1 MNAWK
6 RSLSAIFRF
15 DLDLNRP
22 RVRLKAVSSRCGQ
35 MLWLI
40 LLFAVVAANRPP
52 RFLIDGQ
59 SEIVVRLKEGTDTPV
74 GSLIYRLRGVDPD
87 GDTLKFGIRDQLG
100 SDILRLEAISSN
112 EANIYLVKEL
122 DREVRDEYSFVL
134 TLTDGHLGEGNFI
147 TQSFLLLVEDVND
160 NEPIFKPYPS
170 AITVK
175 EGAPPSVLTTVEATD
190 LDEGAYGQV
199 LYHLQEIDGDVE
211 NFAVQTVNGKGVIR
225 LINRLDY
232 EKKSL
237 YQLRVLAVD
246 RANQGRVNTGTA
258 AILVKVQDEEDQPP
272 EFVVASPVT
281 RISEDAPI
289 GTSVLEV
296 RAIDGDR
303 GINNRISYSIISGGE
318 DHFDID
324 SSSGV
329 VYTINQLDR
338 EDPNNSNGAYILE
351 ILATEESRSVS
362 PMPSA
367 TTEVTV
373 IVTDV
378 NDETPR
384 FRSERYIGEVL
395 ENAQQN
401 TPITFL
407 QDAIPEVF
415 DYDQGKNGTFEL
427 YLVGDNGVFDVTP
440 FKGINEASFLIRVN
454 DASFLDYESVTVMNF
469 SLVAKEVVAKDPKMS
484 VVPIMVHIKDEN
496 DNFPEFTETL
506 YTVSIPENCG
516 VGTTVA
522 WVQALDQ
529 DSDNYGTRGIRY
541 TNLGGSIANLL
552 NLNQISGVI
561 TVKQAGGD
569 NFDRELVS
577 RHYLTVEAR
586 DDLGRGNRN
595 TAQLII
601 NIEDVNDN
609 APMFLGNKYEARLL
623 ENERQFENPLMLE
636 ARDIDLNGTKNSH
649 IEYSIVGGDYKSNF
663 SIDPNLGIITP
674 VSGLDF
680 EQIPGDNSNIRPIHL
695 TVRARDFG
703 IPPLSSTVPVTIYV
717 QDVND
722 HAPMFQQM
730 LYKRSIPEDMPGGTS
745 VLEVKA
751 RDSDGSSPN
760 NKIVYR
766 IQRGASDKFVI
777 DSRTGVVSVANGSSL
792 DPDKTN
798 PKSNRYTLTVVAL
811 DGGIGDQQ
819 LSAAVLVNITIVDVN
834 NKPPVFVEPGTI
846 TIKENTQVGTI
857 VYQARAKDL
866 DDQPVLRYSVDKKAS
881 IARDE
886 DGIPVPVSEF
896 DYLALWDLNSVDGT
910 LRVVRLLDREKV
922 ETIKL
927 VLTVEDMAAIEGGPR
942 QTASATLTVV
952 VDDENDNNPKFRKP
966 FYKTSIPENSKIG
979 INIATV
985 IADDADKNRSMTY
998 FLEGP
1003 EDLLNLVHME
1013 SKTGEIVVANKIDH
1027 EQYPWINL
1035 TVKAVDSGV
1044 PPRYSVA
1051 DMFIQVLDE
1060 NDNNPVFESST
1071 FEYRVRED
1079 VEPGTTI
1086 ADIVAR
1092 DADSGEYGK
1101 ITYLLDRISTQG
1113 KFLINPE
1120 TGALTVSDWLDR
1132 ETQSTYN
1139 LVVEAWDNYQFGYL
1153 SGESRNAF
1161 KQIVVY
1167 IEDVN
1172 DNPPILHLPPE
1183 CTTITEFHNHR
1194 EPIVAVSATDA
1205 DDNNLPNGRV
1215 QFHLVGGKGYDLF
1228 RFEQIGGDANTG
1240 RLYARQSLKDRF
1252 GNYTLLVEARDL
1264 GVPSNVAKG
1273 ELRLCVTDYN
1283 DHAPVFMHPPQNVT
1297 IKVPEN
1303 ATVGTTVVE
1312 VRAIDADI
1320 GPNGAVRYRVRKDAA
1335 AAWRAFTVHATSGAL
1350 RTTIPLDRDKQTVY
1364 QLRIEAYDLGLPTP
1378 LSSDLDLTIYVQ
1390 NVDNYRPRFPNKN
1403 FHVNM
1408 TENNREEGV
1417 YLPSVIERDA
1427 IDRGDEP
1434 VLPVCYYIVEGNQ
1447 DGAFELHRNTHKL
1460 STTRPLDRE
1469 QQANY
1474 TLTILATEDCIATPN
1489 YQADVDFVSTLVVH
1503 VTVNDVNDNAPKFVS
1518 KIFTGGIT
1526 TEADFGIEFM
1536 QVKAIDFDEGDNA
1549 KISYYLDGE
1558 VKETLTEGLENLAV
1572 SPFLVNIDTGAVSL
1586 NFDPQKGMKGYF
1598 DFKVIANDTGGLQDE
1613 AHVFIYLLREDQRV
1627 RFVLRAHPSE
1637 IREKIHIFRSQLA
1650 KVADSVV
1657 NIDDLRVHEN
1667 KDGSVDNTKTD
1678 LYLHLVNGE
1687 DHSVL
1692 EVDQVLRIVDKNIEQ
1707 LDELFKEFNVLD
1719 TQPAEYQP
1727 LLADT
1732 LSSNQT
1738 VFWLVWTSLFLA
1750 VLLVLSI
1757 MMCLS
1762 QRADYMRRLKA
1773 ATATAYSSGTAGESD
1788 MTIRSTTGR
1797 VPNTNKHSTKG
1808 SNPIWLHAYEN
1819 DWYKSDEQSERDSL
1833 DENAV
1838 DQDLS
1843 NEKPYFIT
1851 TGAFPS
1857 LDSNETAPQ
1866 TNEAKYNFYQQ
1877 LEQMKNAK
1885 NMETTEL

>member
-1 MNAWK
+1 MQA
-6 RSLSAIFRF
+6 RVTSHP
-15 DLDLNRP
+15 P
-22 RVRLKAVSSRCGQ
+22 RVRLKPAQYKCITGF
-35 MLWLI
+35 WLLLTI
-40 LLFAVVAANRPP
+40 LEVVVANRPP

-59 SEIVVRLKEGTDTPV
+59 SEIVVRLKEGPDTPV

-87 GDTLKFGIRDQLG
+87 GDTLQFGIRDQLG

-122 DREVRDEYSFVL
+122 DREIRDEYSFVL
-134 TLTDGHLGEGNFI
+134 TLTDGHLGDGNYI

-160 NEPIFKPYPS
+160 NEPIFRPYPS

-175 EGAPPSVLTTVEATD
+175 EDASPGILTTVEATD

-199 LYHLQEIDGDVE
+199 LYHLQELDGDVQ
-211 NFAVQTVNGKGVIR
+211 NFAIQTVNGKGVIR
-225 LINRLDY
+225 LTNRLDY
-232 EKKSL
+232 ERKSL

-258 AILVKVQDEEDQPP
+258 AILVKVQDVEDQPP

-289 GTSVLEV
+289 GTSVLQV

-303 GINNRISYSIISGGE
+303 GVNNRISYSIISGGE
-318 DHFDID
+318 EHFDID

-329 VYTINQLDR
+329 VYTVNQLDR

-351 ILATEESRSVS
+351 ILATEESRTIS

-384 FRSERYIGEVL
+384 FRNDRYVGEVL

-427 YLVGDNGVFDVTP
+427 YLTGDHGVFDVTP

-454 DASFLDYESVTVMNF
+454 DASFLDYEKVTVMNF
-469 SLVAKEVVAKDPKMS
+469 SLVAKEIVTKDPKMS
-484 VVPIMVHIKDEN
+484 IVPIVVHIKDEN
-496 DNFPEFTETL
+496 DNFPEFTESL

-541 TNLGGSIANLL
+541 TSLGGSIANLL
-552 NLNQISGVI
+552 NLNPISGVI

-569 NFDRELVS
+569 SFDRELIS

-586 DDLGRGNRN
+586 DDLGKGNRN

-609 APMFLGNKYEARLL
+609 APMFLANKYEARLL
-623 ENERQFENPLMLE
+623 ENEMEFENPLVLE
-636 ARDIDLNGTKNSH
+636 ARDLDLNGTKNSH
-649 IEYSIVGGDYKSNF
+649 IEYSIVGGEYRDNF
-663 SIDPNLGIITP
+663 TIDPNLGIITP
-674 VSGLDF
+674 VGGLDF
-680 EQIPGDNSNIRPIHL
+680 EQIPGDNSNLRPIHL

-703 IPPLSSTVPVTIYV
+703 EPSLSSTVPVTIYV

-722 HAPMFQQM
+722 HAPLFQQM
-730 LYKRSIPEDMPGGTS
+730 MYKRSIPEDMPGGTS

-751 RDSDGSSPN
+751 RDADGSSPN
-760 NKIVYR
+760 NRVVYR

-777 DSRTGVVSVANGSSL
+777 ESRTGVVSVANGSTL
-792 DPDKTN
+792 DPDKTT

-834 NKPPVFVEPGTI
+834 NKPPVLIEPGTI
-846 TIKENTQVGTI
+846 TVRENTQVGTQI
-857 VYQARAKDL
+857 YRAAAYDP
-866 DDQPVLRYSVDKKAS
+866 DDQPVLRYAIDKAGSV
-881 IARDE
+881 ARDE
-886 DGIPVPVSEF
+886 DGVPISLAEY
-896 DYLALWDLNSVDGT
+896 DYLALWDLNAVDGT
-910 LRVVRLLDREKV
+910 LKVVRLLDREKLEIV
-922 ETIKL
+922 KL
-927 VLTVEDMAAIEGGPR
+927 VITVEDMAAIDGGPR
-942 QTASATLTVV
+942 QTASATLTIV
-952 VDDENDNNPKFRKP
+952 VDDENDNNPVFRKP
-966 FYKTSIPENSKIG
+966 LYKTSITENSKNG
-979 INIATV
+979 VNIATV
-985 IADDADKNRSMTY
+985 IADDADKNKSINY
-998 FLEGP
+998 FLEGR
-1003 EDLLNLVHME
+1003 EELLNLVHMD
-1013 SKTGEIVVANKIDH
+1013 SKTGEVVVASKIDH
-1027 EQYPWINL
+1027 ELYPWINL
-1035 TVKAVDSGV
+1035 TVKGVDSGV
-1044 PPRYSVA
+1044 PPRYSVV
-1051 DMFIQVLDE
+1051 DLFIQVLDE
-1060 NDNNPVFESST
+1060 NDNNPIFESSA
-1071 FEYRVRED
+1071 FEYRVLED

-1086 ADIVAR
+1086 ANILAR
-1092 DADSGEYGK
+1092 DADSGEFGK
-1101 ITYLLDRISTQG
+1101 ITYLLDRMSTQG
-1113 KFLINPE
+1113 KFLINAD

-1132 ETQSTYN
+1132 ETQATYN
-1139 LVVEAWDNYQFGYL
+1139 LVIEAWDNYQFGYL

-1161 KQIVVY
+1161 KQIVVH

-1172 DNPPILHLPPE
+1172 DNPPILHVPSD
-1183 CTTITEFHNHR
+1183 CTTITEFHNYR
-1194 EPIVAVSATDA
+1194 EPIVSVSATDA
-1205 DDNNLPNGRV
+1205 DDNSAPNGRV
-1215 QFHLVGGKGYDLF
+1215 QFHLVGGKGHDLF
-1228 RFEQIGGDANTG
+1228 RFEQVGGDANTG
-1240 RLYARQSLKDRF
+1240 RLFARQSLKDRF
-1252 GNYTLLVEARDL
+1252 GNYTLVVEARDL
-1264 GVPSNVAKG
+1264 GIPPNIVRG

-1283 DHAPVFMHPPQNVT
+1283 DHAPVFVHPPQNVT

-1303 ATVGTTVVE
+1303 ATIGTTVVE

-1320 GPNGAVRYRVRKDAA
+1320 GPNGAVRYRVRQDAA
-1335 AAWRAFTVHATSGAL
+1335 GAWRAFTVHATSGAL
-1350 RTTIPLDRDKQTVY
+1350 RTTQPLDRDKQTTY

-1390 NVDNYRPRFPNKN
+1390 NVDNYRPRFPNKHIHIN
-1403 FHVNM
+1403 F
-1408 TENNREEGV
+1408 TENAPNSGL
-1417 YLPSVIERDA
+1417 YLPSVIERDE

-1434 VLPVCYYIVEGNQ
+1434 LLPVCYYIV
-1447 DGAFELHRNTHKL
+1447 DGDEDNVFDLHRSTHRL
-1460 STTRPLDRE
+1460 SNQKPLDRE
-1469 QQANY
+1469 QKSEY
-1474 TLTILATEDCIATPN
+1474 SLTILASEDCVTKPK
-1489 YQADVDFVSTLVVH
+1489 YDEQVDGVSTLKVH
-1503 VTVNDVNDNAPKFVS
+1503 VIINDVNDNAPQFVS

-1536 QVKAIDFDEGDNA
+1536 HVKAIDLDEGDNA
-1549 KISYYLDGE
+1549 KINYYLIGD

-1572 SPFLVNIDTGAVSL
+1572 SPFLVNVETGAVSL

-1598 DFKVIANDTGGLQDE
+1598 DFKVLANDTGGLQDE

-1627 RFVLRAHPSE
+1627 RFVLRSHPSE
-1637 IREKIHIFRSQLA
+1637 IRDKIHVFRERLA
-1650 KVADSVV
+1650 RVTDSVV
-1657 NIDDLRVHEN
+1657 NVDDLRVHEN

-1692 EVDQVLRIVDKNIEQ
+1692 EVEQVLKLVDKNIEQ
-1707 LDELFKEFNVLD
+1707 LDDLFKEFNVLD

-1727 LLADT
+1727 LTAET

-1738 VFWLVWTSLFLA
+1738 VFWLVWTTLFLT
-1750 VLLVLSI
+1750 VLLVLTV

-1762 QRADYMRRLKA
+1762 QRADYVRRLKA
-1773 ATATAYSSGTAGESD
+1773 ATATAYSSPTPGESD
-1788 MTIRSTTGR
+1788 MTIRSSGGR

-1819 DWYKSDEQSERDSL
+1819 DWYKSEDQLSRSERDSL

-1857 LDSNETAPQ
+1857 IESNETEPQ
-1866 TNEAKYNFYQQ
+1866 TNQAKYDFYQQ

>member
-1 MNAWK
+1 MHA
-6 RSLSAIFRF
+6 RVTSH
-15 DLDLNRP
+15 P
-22 RVRLKAVSSRCGQ
+22 TRVRLKPVRYKCITGF
-35 MLWLI
+35 WLLLTI
-40 LLFAVVAANRPP
+40 LEVVVANRPP

-59 SEIVVRLKEGTDTPV
+59 SEIVVRLKEGSDTPV

-87 GDTLKFGIRDQLG
+87 GDSLQFGIRDQLG

-134 TLTDGHLGEGNFI
+134 TLTDGHLGDGNFI

-175 EGAPPSVLTTVEATD
+175 EDASPGILLTVEATD

-199 LYHLQEIDGDVE
+199 LYHLQELDGDVQ

-225 LINRLDY
+225 LSNRLDY
-232 EKKSL
+232 ERKSL

-258 AILVKVQDEEDQPP
+258 AILIKVQDVEDQPP

-289 GTSVLEV
+289 GTSVLQV

-303 GINNRISYSIISGGE
+303 GINNRISYSIIAGGE
-318 DHFDID
+318 EHFDID
-324 SSSGV
+324 SSSGI
-329 VYTINQLDR
+329 VYTVNQLDR

-351 ILATEESRSVS
+351 ILATEESRTIS

-384 FRSERYIGEVL
+384 FRNDRYVGEVL

-427 YLVGDNGVFDVTP
+427 YLTGDHGVFDVTP

-454 DASFLDYESVTVMNF
+454 DASFLDYEKVTVMNF
-469 SLVAKEVVAKDPKMS
+469 SLVAKEIVTKDPKMS
-484 VVPIMVHIKDEN
+484 IVPIVVHIKDEN
-496 DNFPEFTETL
+496 DNFPEFTESL

-541 TNLGGSIANLL
+541 TSLGGSIANLL
-552 NLNQISGVI
+552 NLNPISGVI

-569 NFDRELVS
+569 SFDRELIS

-586 DDLGRGNRN
+586 DDLGKGNRN

-609 APMFLGNKYEARLL
+609 APMFLANKYEARLL
-623 ENERQFENPLMLE
+623 ENEKEFENPLVLE
-636 ARDIDLNGTKNSH
+636 ARDLDLNGTKNSH
-649 IEYSIVGGDYKSNF
+649 IEYSIVSGDYKNNF
-663 SIDPNLGIITP
+663 TIDPNLGIITP
-674 VSGLDF
+674 VGGLDF
-680 EQIPGDNSNIRPIHL
+680 EQIPGDNSNLRPIHL

-703 IPPLSSTVPVTIYV
+703 DPPLSSTVPVTIYV

-722 HAPMFQQM
+722 HAPLFQQM
-730 LYKRSIPEDMPGGTS
+730 MYKRSIPEDMPGGTS

-751 RDSDGSSPN
+751 RDGDGSSPN
-760 NKIVYR
+760 NRVVYR

-777 DSRTGVVSVANGSSL
+777 ESRTGVVSVANGSTL
-792 DPDKTN
+792 DPDKTT

-834 NKPPVFVEPGTI
+834 NKPPALVEPGTI
-846 TIKENTQVGTI
+846 TVRENTQVGTQI
-857 VYQARAKDL
+857 YRATAHDP
-866 DDQPVLRYSVDKKAS
+866 DDQPVLRYAIDKTGSV
-881 IARDE
+881 ARDE
-886 DGIPVPVSEF
+886 DGIPISMAEY
-896 DYLALWDLNSVDGT
+896 DYLSLWDLNAVDGT
-910 LRVVRLLDREKV
+910 LKVVRLLDREKLEIV
-922 ETIKL
+922 KL
-927 VLTVEDMAAIEGGPR
+927 VITVEDMAAIDGGPR
-942 QTASATLTVV
+942 QTASATLTIV
-952 VDDENDNNPKFRKP
+952 VDDENDNNPVFRKP
-966 FYKTSIPENSKIG
+966 LYKASITENSKNG
-979 INIATV
+979 VNIATV
-985 IADDADKNRSMTY
+985 TADDADKNKSMNY
-998 FLEGP
+998 FVEGR
-1003 EDLLNLVHME
+1003 EELLNLVHMD
-1013 SKTGEIVVANKIDH
+1013 SKTGEVVVASKIDH
-1027 EQYPWINL
+1027 ELHPWINL
-1035 TVKAVDSGV
+1035 TVKGVDSGI
-1044 PPRYSVA
+1044 PPRYSVV
-1051 DMFIQVLDE
+1051 DLFIQVLDE
-1060 NDNNPVFESST
+1060 NDNNPIFESSA
-1071 FEYRVRED
+1071 FEYRVLED

-1086 ADIVAR
+1086 ANILAR
-1092 DADSGEYGK
+1092 DADSGEFGK
-1101 ITYLLDRISTQG
+1101 ITYLLDRMSTQG
-1113 KFLINPE
+1113 KFLINAD

-1132 ETQSTYN
+1132 ETQATYN
-1139 LVVEAWDNYQFGYL
+1139 LVIEAWDNYQFGYL

-1161 KQIVVY
+1161 KQIVVH

-1172 DNPPILHLPPE
+1172 DNPPILHVPSD
-1183 CTTITEFHNHR
+1183 CTTITEFHNYR
-1194 EPIVAVSATDA
+1194 EPIVSVSATDA
-1205 DDNNLPNGRV
+1205 DDNTAPNGRV
-1215 QFHLVGGKGYDLF
+1215 QFHLVGGKGHDLF
-1228 RFEQIGGDANTG
+1228 RFEQVGGDANTG
-1240 RLYARQSLKDRF
+1240 RLFARQSLKDRF
-1252 GNYTLLVEARDL
+1252 GNYTLVVEARDL
-1264 GVPSNVAKG
+1264 GIPPNVVRG
-1273 ELRLCVTDYN
+1273 ELKLCVTDYN
-1283 DHAPVFMHPPQNVT
+1283 DHAPVFVHPPQNVT

-1303 ATVGTTVVE
+1303 ATIGTTVVE

-1320 GPNGAVRYRVRKDAA
+1320 GPNGAVRYRIRQDAA
-1335 AAWRAFTVHATSGAL
+1335 GAWRAFTVHATSGAL
-1350 RTTIPLDRDKQTVY
+1350 RTTQPLDRDKQTTY

-1390 NVDNYRPRFPNKN
+1390 NVDNYRPRFPNKHIHIN
-1403 FHVNM
+1403 F
-1408 TENNREEGV
+1408 TENAPNNGL
-1417 YLPSVIERDA
+1417 YLPSVIERDE

-1434 VLPVCYYIVEGNQ
+1434 MLPVCYYIVGGDE
-1447 DGAFELHRNTHKL
+1447 DAVFELQRNTHRL
-1460 STTRPLDRE
+1460 STQKPLDRE
-1469 QQANY
+1469 QKSEY
-1474 TLTILATEDCIATPN
+1474 TLTVLASEDCLSVPK
-1489 YQADVDFVSTLVVH
+1489 YEEHVDGISTLKVH
-1503 VTVNDVNDNAPKFVS
+1503 VIVNDVNDNAPKFTS

-1536 QVKAIDFDEGDNA
+1536 HVKAIDLDEDENA
-1549 KISYYLDGE
+1549 KISYYLIGD

-1572 SPFLVNIDTGAVSL
+1572 SPFLVNVETGAVSL

-1598 DFKVIANDTGGLQDE
+1598 DFKVLANDTGGLQDE

-1627 RFVLRAHPSE
+1627 RFVLRSHPSE
-1637 IREKIHIFRSQLA
+1637 IRDKIHVFRERLA
-1650 KVADSVV
+1650 RVTDSVV

-1678 LYLHLVNGE
+1678 LYLHLVNGQ

-1692 EVDQVLRIVDKNIEQ
+1692 EVEQVLKLVDKNIEQ
-1707 LDELFKEFNVLD
+1707 LDDLFKEFNVLD

-1727 LLADT
+1727 LTAET

-1738 VFWLVWTSLFLA
+1738 VFWLVWTTLFLA
-1750 VLLVLSI
+1750 VLLVLTV

-1762 QRADYMRRLKA
+1762 QRADYVRRLKA
-1773 ATATAYSSGTAGESD
+1773 ATATAYSSPTPGESD
-1788 MTIRSTTGR
+1788 MTIRSSGGR

-1819 DWYKSDEQSERDSL
+1819 DWYKSEDQLSRSERDSL

-1857 LDSNETAPQ
+1857 IESNETEPQ
-1866 TNEAKYNFYQQ
+1866 TNQAKYDFYQQ

>member
-1 MNAWK
+1 MHA
-6 RSLSAIFRF
+6 RVTSH
-15 DLDLNRP
+15 P
-22 RVRLKAVSSRCGQ
+22 TRVRLKPVQYKCIIGF
-35 MLWLI
+35 WLLLNI
-40 LLFAVVAANRPP
+40 LEVVVANRPP

-59 SEIVVRLKEGTDTPV
+59 SEIVVRLKEGPDTPI

-87 GDTLKFGIRDQLG
+87 GDSLQFGIRDQLG

-122 DREVRDEYSFVL
+122 DREVRDEYTFVL
-134 TLTDGHLGEGNFI
+134 TLTDGHLGDGNFI

-175 EGAPPSVLTTVEATD
+175 EDASPGILTTVEATD

-199 LYHLQEIDGDVE
+199 LYHLQELDGDVQ

-225 LINRLDY
+225 LTNRLDY
-232 EKKSL
+232 ERKSL

-258 AILVKVQDEEDQPP
+258 AILVKVQDVEDQPP

-289 GTSVLEV
+289 GTSVLQV

-303 GINNRISYSIISGGE
+303 GINNRISYSIIAGGE
-318 DHFDID
+318 EHFDID

-329 VYTINQLDR
+329 VYTVNQLDR

-351 ILATEESRSVS
+351 ILATEESRAIS

-384 FRSERYIGEVL
+384 FRNDRYVGEVL

-427 YLVGDNGVFDVTP
+427 YLSGDHGVFDVTP

-454 DASFLDYESVTVMNF
+454 DASFLDYEKVTVMNF
-469 SLVAKEVVAKDPKMS
+469 SLVAKEIVTKDPKMS
-484 VVPIMVHIKDEN
+484 IVPIVVHIKDEN
-496 DNFPEFTETL
+496 DNFPEFTESL

-541 TNLGGSIANLL
+541 TSLGGSIANLL
-552 NLNQISGVI
+552 NLNPISGVI

-569 NFDRELVS
+569 SFDRELIS

-586 DDLGRGNRN
+586 DDLGKGNRN

-609 APMFLGNKYEARLL
+609 APMFLANKYEARLL
-623 ENERQFENPLMLE
+623 ENEKQFENPLVLE
-636 ARDIDLNGTKNSH
+636 ARDLDLNGTKNSH
-649 IEYSIVGGDYKSNF
+649 IEYSIVSGDYKNNF
-663 SIDPNLGIITP
+663 TIDPNLGIITP
-674 VSGLDF
+674 VGGLDF
-680 EQIPGDNSNIRPIHL
+680 EQIPGDNSNLRPIHL

-703 IPPLSSTVPVTIYV
+703 EPSLSSTVPVTIYI

-722 HAPMFQQM
+722 HAPLFQQM
-730 LYKRSIPEDMPGGTS
+730 MYKRSIPEDMPGGTS

-751 RDSDGSSPN
+751 RDADGSSPN
-760 NKIVYR
+760 NRVVYR

-777 DSRTGVVSVANGSSL
+777 DSRSGLVSVANGSTL
-792 DPDKTN
+792 DPDRTT
-798 PKSNRYTLTVVAL
+798 PKNHRYTLTVVAI

-834 NKPPVFVEPGTI
+834 NKPPMLVEPGTI
-846 TIKENTQVGTI
+846 TVRENTQVGTQI
-857 VYQARAKDL
+857 YQAAAHDP
-866 DDQPVLRYSVDKKAS
+866 DEQPVLRYAIDKATSV
-881 IARDE
+881 ARNE
-886 DGIPVPVSEF
+886 DGIPLALTEY
-896 DYLALWDLNSVDGT
+896 DYLSLWDLNAVDGT
-910 LRVVRLLDREKV
+910 LKVVRLLDREKLEIV
-922 ETIKL
+922 KL
-927 VLTVEDMAAIEGGPR
+927 VLTVEDMAAIDGGPK
-942 QTASATLTVV
+942 QTASATLTIII
-952 VDDENDNNPKFRKP
+952 DDENDNNPVFRKP
-966 FYKTSIPENSKIG
+966 LYKTSITENSKNG
-979 INIATV
+979 VNIATV
-985 IADDADKNRSMTY
+985 IADDADKNKSMSY
-998 FLEGP
+998 FIEGR
-1003 EDLLNLVHME
+1003 EELLSLVHMD
-1013 SKTGEIVVANKIDH
+1013 SKTGEVVVASKIDH
-1027 EQYPWINL
+1027 EVYPWINL

-1044 PPRYSVA
+1044 PPRYSVV
-1051 DMFIQVLDE
+1051 DLFIQVLDE
-1060 NDNNPVFESST
+1060 NDNNPVFESSS
-1071 FEYRVRED
+1071 FEYRVKED

-1086 ADIVAR
+1086 ANILAR
-1092 DADSGEYGK
+1092 DADSGEFGK
-1101 ITYLLDRISTQG
+1101 ITYLLDRMSTQG
-1113 KFLINPE
+1113 KFLINAE

-1132 ETQSTYN
+1132 ETQPTYN
-1139 LVVEAWDNYQFGYL
+1139 LVIEAWDNYQFGYL

-1172 DNPPILHLPPE
+1172 DNPPILHVPSD
-1183 CTTITEFHNHR
+1183 CTTITEFHNYR
-1194 EPIVAVSATDA
+1194 EPIVSVSATDA
-1205 DDNNLPNGRV
+1205 DDNSAPNGRV
-1215 QFHLVGGKGYDLF
+1215 QFHLVGGKGHDLF
-1228 RFEQIGGDANTG
+1228 RFEQVGGDANTG
-1240 RLYARQSLKDRF
+1240 RLFARQSLKDRF
-1252 GNYTLLVEARDL
+1252 GNYTLVVEARDL
-1264 GVPSNVAKG
+1264 GIPPNVVRG
-1273 ELRLCVTDYN
+1273 ELKLCVTDYN
-1283 DHAPVFMHPPQNVT
+1283 DHAPVFVHPPQNVT

-1303 ATVGTTVVE
+1303 ATIGSVVVE

-1320 GPNGAVRYRVRKDAA
+1320 GPNGAVRYRLRQDAA
-1335 AAWRAFTVHATSGAL
+1335 AAWRTFAVHATSGAL
-1350 RTTIPLDRDKQTVY
+1350 RVTQPLDRDKQTTY

-1390 NVDNYRPRFPNKN
+1390 NVDNYRPRFPNRHIHIN
-1403 FHVNM
+1403 F
-1408 TENNREEGV
+1408 TENAPNNGL
-1417 YLPSVIERDA
+1417 YLPSVIERDE

-1434 VLPVCYYIVEGNQ
+1434 VLPVCYYIVAGD
-1447 DGAFELHRNTHKL
+1447 DGAVFELQRSTHRL
-1460 STTRPLDRE
+1460 STQKPLDRE
-1469 QQANY
+1469 EKAEY
-1474 TLTILATEDCIATPN
+1474 SLTILATEDCLTVPK
-1489 YQADVDFVSTLVVH
+1489 YDEEVDRISTLTVH
-1503 VTVNDVNDNAPKFVS
+1503 VIVNDVNDNAPMFTN

-1536 QVKAIDFDEGDNA
+1536 HVKAIDLDEDENA
-1549 KISYYLDGE
+1549 KISYYLIGD

-1572 SPFLVNIDTGAVSL
+1572 SPFLVNVETGAVSL

-1598 DFKVIANDTGGLQDE
+1598 DFKVLANDTGGLQDE

-1627 RFVLRAHPSE
+1627 RFVLRSHPSE
-1637 IREKIHIFRSQLA
+1637 IRDKIHLFRERLA
-1650 KVADSVV
+1650 QVTDSVV
-1657 NIDDLRVHEN
+1657 NVDDLRVHEN

-1678 LYLHLVNGE
+1678 LYLHLVNGQ

-1692 EVDQVLRIVDKNIEQ
+1692 EVEQVLKLVDKNIEQ
-1707 LDELFKEFNVLD
+1707 LDDLFKEFNVLD

-1727 LLADT
+1727 LTAET

-1738 VFWLVWTSLFLA
+1738 VFWLVWTTLFLS
-1750 VLLVLSI
+1750 VLLVLTI

-1762 QRADYMRRLKA
+1762 QRADYVRRLKA
-1773 ATATAYSSGTAGESD
+1773 ATATAYSSPTPGESD
-1788 MTIRSTTGR
+1788 MTIRSSGGR

-1819 DWYKSDEQSERDSL
+1819 DWYKSEDQLSRSERDSL

-1857 LDSNETAPQ
+1857 IESNETEPQ
-1866 TNEAKYNFYQQ
+1866 TNQAKYDFYQQ